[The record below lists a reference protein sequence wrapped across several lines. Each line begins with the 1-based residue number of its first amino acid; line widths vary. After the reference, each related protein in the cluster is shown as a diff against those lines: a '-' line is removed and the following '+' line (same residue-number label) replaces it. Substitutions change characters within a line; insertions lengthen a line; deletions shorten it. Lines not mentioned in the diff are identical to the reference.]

1 VYDPMEAIGRTRD
14 ELADGAGSFREA
26 SASLGPVTAK
36 DNTGAITVTLDGDG
50 RLSSILVS
58 MTWRN
63 SHTAHSLAAG
73 INDAATKAGV
83 ARVEQWGGT
92 LVEADERRS
101 ERVVAPQLDAE
112 DLATRLS
119 EAVDRDRSGSVDASA
134 VLNVVAVLQLIVGF
148 AALTLLGAFQ
158 SANALQVFLATMV
171 VSVAVLVLGVSLAR
185 HVSRVH

>member
-1 VYDPMEAIGRTRD
+1 M
-14 ELADGAGSFREA
+14 
-26 SASLGPVTAK
+26 
-36 DNTGAITVTLDGDG
+36 
-50 RLSSILVS
+50 
-58 MTWRN
+58 
-63 SHTAHSLAAG
+63 
-73 INDAATKAGV
+73 
-83 ARVEQWGGT
+83 
-92 LVEADERRS
+92 
-101 ERVVAPQLDAE
+101 VAPQLDAE

-185 HVSRVH
+185 HVCPSPLDHPTGFSPQRSSLRSERCVGPRFAPIPRGGPDQPQSARTRIWSSSSHHGPGPAGKLATSPRTGRLPASKPLSSNPSAS